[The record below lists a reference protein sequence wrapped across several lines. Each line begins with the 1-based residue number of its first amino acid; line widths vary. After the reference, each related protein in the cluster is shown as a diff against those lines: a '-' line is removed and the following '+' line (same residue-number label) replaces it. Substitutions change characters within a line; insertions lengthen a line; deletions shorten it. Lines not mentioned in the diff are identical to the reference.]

1 MKAITDKV
9 TNIYPSYPELLDKF
23 FKYTLNEKDIETHQK
38 YITFLSQLARSMP
51 DWFKYEHG
59 LAEKER
65 RYEKTKLLKD
75 ILYEANVSL
84 S

>member
-1 MKAITDKV
+1 
-9 TNIYPSYPELLDKF
+9 
-23 FKYTLNEKDIETHQK
+23 
-38 YITFLSQLARSMP
+38 MP